1 MNNGLKVK
9 EATGLVLLTK
19 NGSVIRQRAFQ
30 SKTHRKNIT
39 LSWLPLINY
48 KDEFQIII
56 RLNEKQI

>member
-1 MNNGLKVK
+1 MNYGINVK
-9 EATGLVLLTK
+9 EATGIVLLTK
-19 NGSVIRQRAFQ
+19 NGMVIRQRAFQ

-39 LSWLPLINY
+39 LGWLLLVNY